1 MQQREALARHLS
13 TVLNHK
19 KLIKMKNILK
29 STLVVLVCSTL
40 SFNAI
45 ADTLYMEPTKELETK
60 IEQYVTTVDQLNTN
74 GDATIY
80 TNLLVKEDGLIYTVD
95 FMVSN
100 DGDITVLN
108 KEEEDE
114 FYKVDLFNAKYVE
127 RYEISVPSI
136 VEHTNE

>member
-1 MQQREALARHLS
+1 
-13 TVLNHK
+13 
-19 KLIKMKNILK
+19 MKNILK

-45 ADTLYMEPTKELETK
+45 ADTLYMETTKELESK
-60 IEQYVTTVDQLNTN
+60 IEQYVTTVDQSSID
-74 GDATIY
+74 GEATIY

>member
-1 MQQREALARHLS
+1 M
-13 TVLNHK
+13 
-19 KLIKMKNILK
+19 K
-29 STLVVLVCSTL
+29 STLVVLVCSML

-45 ADTLYMEPTKELETK
+45 ADTLYLETNKELQTK
-60 IEQYVTTVDQLNTN
+60 IEQYVTTVDPLNTD

-100 DGDITVLN
+100 DGSITVLN

-127 RYEISVPSI
+127 RYNISVPSI
-136 VEHTNE
+136 VEQTNE